1 VEETP
6 ADSAL
11 GGFSP
16 TKSNKRFVDELSI
29 EQTLVRRKRIFQ
41 PGVPFP
47 QRRLEAFDNQP

>member
-6 ADSAL
+6 ADAAL

-16 TKSNKRFVDELSI
+16 TQSNKRFVDVLSI

-41 PGVPFP
+41 PGVLFL
-47 QRRLEAFDNQP
+47 QRHVEAF